1 MSGSLSRTVCL
12 CVGIC
17 VARGGRVHEYSSA
30 VLLTSLL
37 FSLPIEHIAA
47 HSSAELSR
55 QTHNKCLR
63 VCASVPCVCLCK
75 GERKE
80 TISYLTTFTLKVVT
94 LNKKQNWPL
103 QKKDCGMAE

>member
-17 VARGGRVHEYSSA
+17 VAKGGRVHEYSSA

-37 FSLPIEHIAA
+37 LSIPIEHIAA

-55 QTHNKCLR
+55 QTHNKCPR
-63 VCASVPCVCLCK
+63 VCACVLCVCVCAK
-75 GERKE
+75 ERERDHLVPDEFHSEFGHTEQKRQN
-80 TISYLTTFTLKVVT
+80 FPH
-94 LNKKQNWPL
+94 KKAL
-103 QKKDCGMAE
+103 

>member
-1 MSGSLSRTVCL
+1 MSGSLSRTACL

-37 FSLPIEHIAA
+37 LSLPIEHIAA

-63 VCASVPCVCLCK
+63 VCARVPSVCLCK
-75 GERKE
+75 GGRKE
-80 TISYLTTFTLKVVT
+80 TISYLTTFTLKVVI
-94 LNKKQNWPL
+94 LNKNRIAPY
-103 QKKDCGMAE
+103 KKSTVAE